1 MKKKFLII
9 LLSLL
14 FIFSLAGCGSVR
26 TLEEP
31 PQTDSSDRPTETDS
45 STDNTSTENLSA
57 KNPSVDNASMDTA
70 SMDTTSMDTTA
81 AESTPKE
88 ILSLQDW
95 LDSENKEQNVAGAN
109 AQLNPIGLSLDFY
122 AEDDNILVLEYTF
135 SEQQDLGDDMAEI
148 HTTFYKSLAT
158 VYSDS
163 ITSLFDDFAS
173 EYQITLE
180 DIKLVFRNADG
191 TELYSRYYKE

>member
-14 FIFSLAGCGSVR
+14 FIFSLTGCGSAR
-26 TLEEP
+26 ALEEP
-31 PQTDSSDRPTETDS
+31 PQTDSSDRPAETDS
-45 STDNTSTENLSA
+45 SENISTASAEAGNPSAESNSTKNNFSENNSTETVS
-57 KNPSVDNASMDTA
+57 
-70 SMDTTSMDTTA
+70 
-81 AESTPKE
+81 KE

-148 HTTFYKSLAT
+148 QKTFYESLAS

-163 ITSLFDDFAS
+163 VTSLFNDFES
-173 EYQITLE
+173 EYGIILA
-180 DIKLVFRNADG
+180 DIKLVFLNADD
-191 TELYSRYYKE
+191 TELYFRYYKE